1 MYRILDVLKFIV
13 VFVLAGIIV
22 YLVYL
27 FYLNWTHP
35 DLDIYLFN
43 TSPYTFET
51 FLKNLEDKG
60 ISMADEHDRLYQIVK
75 RLDSGHLGNLDRN
88 ARLPYDYQF
97 FFQQAV
103 PEFLQSEKQS
113 LSSPEQRGS
122 ILATFTRESDYVAKL
137 LRVSGSDAH
146 ILRGARKVK
155 GYTKRLEM
163 TATYTSEFQYP
174 TGLFVV
180 DGQVLNPVLQAW
192 DGLAILDASGKFH
205 IRNIENLE
213 YQFRHFAIKHVH
225 QDYLDFLKLAE
236 RQRFSIFQSHLL
248 INNGEIDPALENTK
262 RVRRRVIF
270 QDSSGAVSI
279 YDSFHQ
285 ALTLYESACILKE
298 QYAATYALNLDMGP
312 YGYCGRYENDER
324 TALYGGKGQNV
335 ELTNVL
341 VFNYK

>member
-1 MYRILDVLKFIV
+1 MYRILDVLKFMV
-13 VFVLAGIIV
+13 VVVLMGMII
-22 YLVYL
+22 YLAYL

-51 FLKNLEDKG
+51 FLKNLQDKE
-60 ISMADEHDRLYQIVK
+60 IPTADEHDRLYQIIK
-75 RLDSGHLGNLDRN
+75 RLDSSHLGNLDKN
-88 ARLPYDYQF
+88 ASLPYDYRF
-97 FFQQAV
+97 FFQQAA
-103 PEFLQSEKQS
+103 PEFLQPEEQPQAHSEQ
-113 LSSPEQRGS
+113 QGS

-137 LRVSGSDAH
+137 LRVAGPDAQ

-155 GYTKRLEM
+155 DYAKRLEM

-192 DGLAILDASGKFH
+192 DGLAILDAAGKFH
-205 IRNIENLE
+205 IRSIENLE
-213 YQFRHFAIKHVH
+213 YQFRRFAIKHVH

-270 QDSSGAVSI
+270 QDASETVSI
-279 YDSFHQ
+279 YDSLHQ
-285 ALTLYESACILKE
+285 ALTLYETAHLLKE
-298 QYAATYALNLDMGP
+298 QHAAMYALNLDMGP
-312 YGYCGRYENDER
+312 YGYCGRYDNNER
-324 TALYGGKGQNV
+324 VALYGGKGQNI

>member
-1 MYRILDVLKFIV
+1 MYRILDVMKFMV
-13 VFVLAGIIV
+13 VLVLVGIIV

-27 FYLNWTHP
+27 LYLNWTHP

-51 FLKNLEDKG
+51 FLNNLQEREFPT
-60 ISMADEHDRLYQIVK
+60 ADEHDRLYKIIK
-75 RLDSGHLGNLDRN
+75 RLDQSHLGNLHKS
-88 ARLPYDYQF
+88 AHLPYDYQF
-97 FFQQAV
+97 FFQQV
-103 PEFLQSEKQS
+103 IPEFLQPGEP
-113 LSSPEQRGS
+113 LHATPEQRGT
-122 ILATFTRESDYVAKL
+122 ILATFTYESDYAAKL
-137 LRVSGSDAH
+137 LRVSGPDAQ
-146 ILRGARKVK
+146 ILKGTRTVT

-192 DGLAILDASGKFH
+192 DGLAILDSSGKLH

-213 YQFRHFAIKHVH
+213 YQFRRFAIKYVH
-225 QDYLDFLKLAE
+225 QDYLNFLKLAE

-248 INNGEIDPALENTK
+248 INNGSIDASLENT
-262 RVRRRVIF
+262 RRARRRVIF
-270 QDSSGAVSI
+270 QDRFETVSI
-279 YDSFHQ
+279 YDSMNQ
-285 ALTLYESACILKE
+285 SLTLYETARLLNE
-298 QYAATYALNLDMGP
+298 QHAALYAINLDMGP
-312 YGYCGRYENDER
+312 YGYCGRYEHDER
-324 TALYGGKGQNV
+324 VALYGGKGQSV